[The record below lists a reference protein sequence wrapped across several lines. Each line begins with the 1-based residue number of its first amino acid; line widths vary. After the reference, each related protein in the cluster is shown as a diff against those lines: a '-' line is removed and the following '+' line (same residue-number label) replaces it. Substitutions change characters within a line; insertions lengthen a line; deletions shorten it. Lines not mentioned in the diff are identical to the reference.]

1 MIPGL
6 WKRIPFLPFN
16 HSTLFSGQNLKG
28 QSPTR
33 NNVMSMARFM
43 IPRNILFLFFSVTI
57 LIIFYSAISRLII
70 LSFNNELYSHMVLIP
85 LISGYFVYSKRKTIF
100 VNKKYS
106 FAAGTILTIAG
117 IIFYLFGI
125 NQQMKLNQNDYLFI
139 AVSSAL
145 ISWTGGLIFFY
156 GIQAFRNALF
166 PLLFLAFMIPIPTY
180 IVDKIVFFL
189 QVGTAEAASIF
200 FKLIGITIFR
210 EGLIFQ
216 LSNVSVEVA
225 KECSGIRSS
234 MATVIIGILLEQ
246 IFLRSWWRKA
256 VLILSIIPLIIIKNG
271 IRVTVLTLLGNY
283 VDSKFLTNSVLHKS
297 GGIVFFM
304 PIVIILIVILWL
316 LKRSET

>member
-6 WKRIPFLPFN
+6 WKRIPFLSFN
-16 HSTLFSGQNLKG
+16 HSTLFSGQNLNG

-100 VNKKYS
+100 ANNKYS

-117 IIFYLFGI
+117 IIFYLLGI
-125 NQQMKLNQNDYLFI
+125 NQQIKLNQNDYLFI
-139 AVSSAL
+139 TVSSAL

-156 GIQAFRNALF
+156 GTKTFRNALF
-166 PLLFLAFMIPIPTY
+166 PLLFLVFMVPIPTY
-180 IVDKIVFFL
+180 VVDKIVFFL
-189 QVGTAEAASIF
+189 QVGTAEVASIF
-200 FKLIGITIFR
+200 FKLIGITVFR

-216 LSNVSVEVA
+216 LSNVSIEVA

-234 MATVIIGILLEQ
+234 MATVIIGVILEQ
-246 IFLRSWWRKA
+246 MFLRSWWRKA
-256 VLILSIIPLIIIKNG
+256 VLLLSIIPLIIIKNG

-283 VDSKFLTNSVLHKS
+283 VDSKFLTHSWLHKG

-304 PIVIILIVILWL
+304 PIIIMLIGILWL

>member
-6 WKRIPFLPFN
+6 WKRIPFLSFN

-28 QSPTR
+28 QSPTS

-70 LSFNNELYSHMVLIP
+70 LSFSNELYSHMVLIP

-117 IIFYLFGI
+117 IIFYLLGI
-125 NQQMKLNQNDYLFI
+125 NQQIKLNQNDYLFVT
-139 AVSSAL
+139 VSSAL

-156 GIQAFRNALF
+156 GTQTFRNALF

-180 IVDKIVFFL
+180 IIDKIVFFL

-200 FKLIGITIFR
+200 FKLIGITVFR

-234 MATVIIGILLEQ
+234 MATVIIGVLLEQ

-256 VLILSIIPLIIIKNG
+256 VLLLSIIPLIIIKNG

-283 VDSKFLTNSVLHKS
+283 VDSNFLTHSALHKS

-304 PIVIILIVILWL
+304 PIIIILMVILWL